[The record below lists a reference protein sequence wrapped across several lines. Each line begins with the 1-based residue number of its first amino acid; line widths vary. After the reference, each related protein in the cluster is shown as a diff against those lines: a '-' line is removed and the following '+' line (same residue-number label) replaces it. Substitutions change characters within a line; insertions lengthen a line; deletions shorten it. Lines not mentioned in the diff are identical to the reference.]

1 MPEKIFSDLVK
12 FIGQQSALI
21 SNQSI
26 QIEDKSQKKADLTNP
41 GVSLDS
47 YMNTIQKSGAVS
59 DNNSQRHSI
68 MDNYSRMNQ

>member
-59 DNNSQRHSI
+59 DSKSQRHSM
-68 MDNYSRMNQ
+68 MDNYSRVNL